1 MDWMEWVLLILGVL
15 AGGGITFLLLKGHI
29 SADKA
34 TASITTIVQMI
45 LEAERKWKEYKAAGP
60 QKKAWVMG
68 QLRALG
74 VKCNNAVLG
83 TLIDAIVSWLNT
95 VGWDTEKV

>member
-15 AGGGITFLLLKGHI
+15 AGGGITFLLLKGNI

-34 TASITTIVQMI
+34 TSSITTIVQMI

-68 QLRALG
+68 QLRVLG

>member
-15 AGGGITFLLLKGHI
+15 AGGGITFLLLKGYI

-34 TASITTIVQMI
+34 TSSITTIVQMI

>member
-1 MDWMEWVLLILGVL
+1 
-15 AGGGITFLLLKGHI
+15 
-29 SADKA
+29 
-34 TASITTIVQMI
+34 MI

>member
-29 SADKA
+29 SAGKA
-34 TASITTIVQMI
+34 TVSITTIVQMI
-45 LEAERKWKEYKAAGP
+45 LEAEHKWKEYKAAGP

>member
-29 SADKA
+29 S
-34 TASITTIVQMI
+34 
-45 LEAERKWKEYKAAGP
+45 AERKWKEYKAAGP